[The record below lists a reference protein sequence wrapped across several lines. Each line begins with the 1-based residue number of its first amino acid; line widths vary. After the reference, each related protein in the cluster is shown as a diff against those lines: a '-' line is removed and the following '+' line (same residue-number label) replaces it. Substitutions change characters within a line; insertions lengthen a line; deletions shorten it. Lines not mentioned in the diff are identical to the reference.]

1 VRDSSVDRVLDLAQG
16 NYNTIDSIRSRD
28 FYSSLSGS
36 QKDDFKHLATLAVD
50 SAIFRM
56 LRMAEQ
62 EMLDIN
68 FTNGCSVAQLSDG
81 LAGELFGDTGWIKEF
96 SAYPSTA
103 M

>member
-1 VRDSSVDRVLDLAQG
+1 
-16 NYNTIDSIRSRD
+16 
-28 FYSSLSGS
+28 
-36 QKDDFKHLATLAVD
+36 
-50 SAIFRM
+50 
-56 LRMAEQ
+56 MAEQ